1 MGVRAGEHKGAGVE
15 SEDGGGEVRGF
26 GEGGVGERENGSEG
40 AVARRDRERVGE
52 ARPNEYRS
60 LRPEPRRRRGGVE
73 KPPWSPACL
82 IGDAG
87 AEEIS
92 RLTTFARN
100 DQQRAGEA
108 LLEESKSLRP
118 KSRRMEGHSGEASSE
133 IGGPDR
139 CRPDSWRSPNA
150 CGAPFPTSSGT
161 RAGRGSRLFPTVVE
175 IRSTGSTSDRQGRTV
190 P

>member
-1 MGVRAGEHKGAGVE
+1 MGVGAGEHKGAGVE

-73 KPPWSPACL
+73 KPPRSPACL
-82 IGDAG
+82 IEDAG

-100 DQQRAGEA
+100 DQ
-108 LLEESKSLRP
+108 
-118 KSRRMEGHSGEASSE
+118 
-133 IGGPDR
+133 
-139 CRPDSWRSPNA
+139 
-150 CGAPFPTSSGT
+150 
-161 RAGRGSRLFPTVVE
+161 
-175 IRSTGSTSDRQGRTV
+175 
-190 P
+190 

>member
-1 MGVRAGEHKGAGVE
+1 MRENERGERRRGGGEHKGAGVE

-60 LRPEPRRRRGGVE
+60 LRPEPRRRRGDVE
-73 KPPWSPACL
+73 KPPRSPACL

-92 RLTTFARN
+92 RLTTTASTVILRVEYAISKFPNYGPSFRAQSRNLPEVGCRYLWRLLDFARSDLPWN
-100 DQQRAGEA
+100 FEIASE
-108 LLEESKSLRP
+108 P
-118 KSRRMEGHSGEASSE
+118 KE
-133 IGGPDR
+133 
-139 CRPDSWRSPNA
+139 
-150 CGAPFPTSSGT
+150 
-161 RAGRGSRLFPTVVE
+161 
-175 IRSTGSTSDRQGRTV
+175 
-190 P
+190 